1 MNIQQP
7 PSQALIE
14 KWLTAMGLNHYIC
27 EQCTALHISVAQ
39 GVDVSL
45 ENRLFVEEWGLL
57 LSVEFQVR
65 PTAMMVL
72 AGELGQLNA
81 TYPTLKL
88 FLDIVDDA
96 VPQLVAGATAL
107 TGAGI
112 SVDQFTL
119 FVSTSLDAVAALAEE
134 LQQMDCLYQGD
145 GPMPEGRQ
153 LH

>member
-14 KWLTAMGLNHYIC
+14 KWLTAMGLNHYTC

-39 GVDVSL
+39 GEDASL
-45 ENRLFVEEWGLL
+45 ESRLFIEEWGLL
-57 LSVEFQVR
+57 LSAEFQVR
-65 PTAMMVL
+65 PTAMMLL

-81 TYPTLKL
+81 NYPTLKL

-112 SVDQFTL
+112 SADQFAL
-119 FVSTSLDAVAALAEE
+119 FISTSLDAVAALAGE
-134 LQQMDCLYQGD
+134 LQQMDCLYQAD
-145 GPMPEGRQ
+145 ELPHEDRQ